1 MCFRQNETRVNL
13 TLTLELALTLTQAL
27 TLTLSGPK
35 QSRVHERKK
44 IHRTTTVDSRR
55 NPESQKVCCGLFPCR
70 SAANYFGESAAGLLL
85 DISPQRTLVRQ

>member
-44 IHRTTTVDSRR
+44 IHKTTTVDSRR
-55 NPESQKVCCGLFPCR
+55 NPELSKSLP
-70 SAANYFGESAAGLLL
+70 
-85 DISPQRTLVRQ
+85 RTLPLQICGKLFW